1 MVKAQRAAG
10 FRKSER
16 GKPFARFRVATLSV
30 MISSEEFVE
39 RLCRLC
45 ADRGPRR
52 FPRKPRD
59 REILM
64 KSIVMLMDSDRTYS
78 ENEVNVEIQ
87 VWNQTVA
94 PAIDCDHVSVRRLLI
109 DYGHLERTADG
120 QQYRIGFP
128 PQPLAF
134 DLEVDHID
142 VKATIAAYVDYEE
155 RRRLRRG
162 KPETT

>member
-1 MVKAQRAAG
+1 
-10 FRKSER
+10 
-16 GKPFARFRVATLSV
+16 

-109 DYGHLERTADG
+109 DYGHLERTAEEF
-120 QQYRIGFP
+120 REKV
-128 PQPLAF
+128 LA
-134 DLEVDHID
+134 DAVLELSLIHI
-142 VKATIAAYVDYEE
+142 
-155 RRRLRRG
+155 
-162 KPETT
+162 